1 MSANLRVVDAVVV
14 VGRNE
19 SLEVYGEE
27 GEDEEEM
34 AARSMMG

>member
-1 MSANLRVVDAVVV
+1 VSANLRVVDAVA

-19 SLEVYGEE
+19 SLEVDGEE